1 MQQKLFELWDDQGP
15 MPAPTNQEIII
26 LMYPKVTQEAET
38 IFLLGI
44 FMELVGKQKELFVG
58 TVKGVFQAKVSQIAS
73 RAAPE
78 IHFPQGW
85 LQGRGLG

>member
-1 MQQKLFELWDDQGP
+1 M
-15 MPAPTNQEIII
+15 
-26 LMYPKVTQEAET
+26 LMYPKITQEAET

-44 FMELVGKQKELFVG
+44 YMELVDREVVGKQKELLVG
-58 TVKGVFQAKVSQIAS
+58 TVKGVFQARVSQIPS

-85 LQGRGLG
+85 LQGGGLG